1 MRACSR
7 HRRDA
12 TLFFSSCPIESEG
25 QSMVERNIF
34 DRIQDSL
41 ATTGAG
47 LRENVKLQYSH
58 ESGHIGVAGTTGL
71 ISGDGVAIADRILRE
86 TRAMNGWGDMD
97 ADSQCE
103 ALKRSFYLAWRK
115 ALGLK
120 GDPDTRPFGKGCC
133 GFARAMSEFIP
144 GFPQEDP
151 SVNCPADSS

>member
-1 MRACSR
+1 
-7 HRRDA
+7 
-12 TLFFSSCPIESEG
+12 
-25 QSMVERNIF
+25 MVEKSVF

-47 LRENVKLQYSH
+47 LLQDVRLQYTH

-71 ISGDGVAIADRILRE
+71 ITGDGIAIAEQLLRE
-86 TRAMNGWGDMD
+86 TMAMNGWGTMD

-120 GDPDTRPFGKGCC
+120 GEPDARPFGKGCC
-133 GFARAMSEFIP
+133 GFARAMSELVP
-144 GFPQEDP
+144 GFPQEDAFVNRPEDP
-151 SVNCPADSS
+151 SK